1 LAADIHFYFARHSV
15 NATKRKTKHAGVRG
29 ANTALHHLDTLLVTA
44 RNSSKRITAA
54 ATFRALI
61 ATVRDYLI
69 CVALAHVAA
78 HHDAQNR
85 SSENHGLFS
94 KDSSNK

>member
-1 LAADIHFYFARHSV
+1 V
-15 NATKRKTKHAGVRG
+15 N
-29 ANTALHHLDTLLVTA
+29 HLDTPRIPA

-54 ATFRALI
+54 ATFRALF
-61 ATVRDYLI
+61 ATVRGYFI
-69 CVALAHVAA
+69 CVALAHIAA

>member
-1 LAADIHFYFARHSV
+1 
-15 NATKRKTKHAGVRG
+15 VRG
-29 ANTALHHLDTLLVTA
+29 ANTAVHHLDTPLVTA

-54 ATFRALI
+54 G
-61 ATVRDYLI
+61 TVRTLHATTRGYLI

-85 SSENHGLFS
+85 APENHGLFS